1 MVKEISISTQQS
13 GDQHSVHLGT
23 TKLDDNLSDEFELP
37 IDIARRGQQLII
49 KAPIVGAI
57 ADDISI
63 TINNDVL
70 FIHKSTSSQS
80 SKVDNYYTRECHWGP
95 IAREVHL
102 PLSVDPNK
110 TKATLRNGVLKIIL
124 PIIEKKKTKIIK
136 IK

>member
-13 GDQHSVHLGT
+13 SDQQSVRLGT
-23 TKLDDNLSDEFELP
+23 TQSDDNLSDEFELP
-37 IDIARRGQQLII
+37 IDMARRGRQLII
-49 KAPIVGAI
+49 KTPIVGAI

-63 TINNDVL
+63 TVNNDIL
-70 FIHKSTSSQS
+70 FIHKSTSGQDN
-80 SKVDNYYTRECHWGP
+80 KVDNYYARECHWGP
-95 IAREVHL
+95 IAREVYL

-110 TKATLRNGVLKIIL
+110 TKATLKNGVLKIIL